1 MGALI
6 LATISKNVTGE
17 YTMEHSFNLEV
28 SDVKNN
34 DFEVDGFLESF
45 PHWNKQKLQNGWLF
59 LPEDEFQFSGSVHAY
74 LGHILNEFANE
85 IHDLCMRYNS
95 VTLRIASF
103 YSPEKIMVVTADLP
117 ESLIKNLAERGLSLE
132 LSFFPTEEN

>member
-1 MGALI
+1 MVWFVKQMLYPIMVIGCLVGALV
-6 LATISKNVTGE
+6 LATIGKNLTGE

-45 PHWNKQKLQNGWLF
+45 PLWNKQKMQNGWLF
-59 LPEDEFQFSGSVHAY
+59 LPKDEFQFSGSVNAC

-85 IHDLCMRYNS
+85 IHDLCMRYKA
-95 VTLRIASF
+95 VILR
-103 YSPEKIMVVTADLP
+103 LP
-117 ESLIKNLAERGLSLE
+117 LFIHQKKSWL
-132 LSFFPTEEN
+132 